1 MNWGV
6 ISSCRRARSSLIAS
20 LDAAACRRVYRT
32 DAPDTRSANTEITNA
47 ATVTTGSSRAAGLAE
62 RDLRARPVHT
72 SPPAG
77 NLDAVTAQ
85 VSDLY
90 THLAEPVP
98 ELATRRPDV
107 LPTARTSLTEAGRET
122 RDNDAGSALLG
133 LTAP

>member
-1 MNWGV
+1 M
-6 ISSCRRARSSLIAS
+6 R
-20 LDAAACRRVYRT
+20 AACRRVYT
-32 DAPDTRSANTEITNA
+32 ADAPDTRSANTEITNA
-47 ATVTTGSSRAAGLAE
+47 ATVTTGSSRSAGPAG

-90 THLAEPVP
+90 AHLAEPLP
-98 ELATRRPDV
+98 ELATQRPDMV
-107 LPTARTSLTEAGRET
+107 PTVRTSLTEAGRET
-122 RDNDAGSALLG
+122 RDNDTGSALLG